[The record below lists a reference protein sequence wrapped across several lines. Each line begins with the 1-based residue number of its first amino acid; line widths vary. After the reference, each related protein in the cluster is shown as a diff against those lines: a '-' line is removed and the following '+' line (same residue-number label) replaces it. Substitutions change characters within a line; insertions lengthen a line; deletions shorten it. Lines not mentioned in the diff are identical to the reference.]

1 VTSLENYQE
10 GVFSV
15 AEELADLWTGFCF
28 EQGVAG
34 CEILQEVNGE
44 QRLKCYLTEPQKLD
58 EWISCFRNK
67 YPQAVGKLELVEHR
81 LCPNENWRLGW
92 HDHFQPVEIGRTILI
107 APVWYEKDLPENRQV
122 IWLEPGQAFGTGT
135 HPSTRLALE
144 MLELVI
150 LQEAQVPASLIDVGA
165 GSGILGLAAAR
176 LGISKIIACDND
188 PVVLPEALHNFELNQ
203 QGQHFWGVVGTAK
216 VIDELAPLVISN
228 MLLEE
233 LKSVVADL
241 ARLTATGGTL
251 ICSGLLTEQETSLA
265 TALAEYGLWICAS
278 TEAEGW
284 SAFAF
289 REAGKF

>member
-1 VTSLENYQE
+1 MTSPENYQE

-34 CEILQEVNGE
+34 CEILQEVDGE

-58 EWISCFRNK
+58 EWISRFRSE
-67 YPQAVGKLELVEHR
+67 YPKAAGKLELVGHR

-107 APVWYEKDLPENRQV
+107 APAWYEKDLSENRQV

-135 HPSTRLALE
+135 HVSTRLALE

-165 GSGILGLAAAR
+165 GSGILGLTAAR
-176 LGISKIIACDND
+176 LGISKIIACDSD
-188 PVVLPEALHNFELNQ
+188 PIVLPEALHNFELNQ

-216 VIDELAPLVISN
+216 AIDELAPLVISN

-233 LKSVVADL
+233 LKSEVADL

-251 ICSGLLTEQETSLA
+251 ICSGLLTEQEASLA
-265 TALAEYGLWICAS
+265 DALAKYGLRICAS

>member
-1 VTSLENYQE
+1 
-10 GVFSV
+10 
-15 AEELADLWTGFCF
+15 
-28 EQGVAG
+28 
-34 CEILQEVNGE
+34 
-44 QRLKCYLTEPQKLD
+44 
-58 EWISCFRNK
+58 
-67 YPQAVGKLELVEHR
+67 
-81 LCPNENWRLGW
+81 
-92 HDHFQPVEIGRTILI
+92 
-107 APVWYEKDLPENRQV
+107 
-122 IWLEPGQAFGTGT
+122 
-135 HPSTRLALE
+135 

-203 QGQHFWGVVGTAK
+203 QGQHFWGVIGTAK
-216 VIDELAPLVISN
+216 AIDELAPLVISN

>member
-1 VTSLENYQE
+1 MTSLENYQE

-34 CEILQEVNGE
+34 CEILQEAAGE
-44 QRLKCYLTEPQKLD
+44 QRLKCYLTEPQALD
-58 EWISCFRNK
+58 EWISRFRNE
-67 YPQAVGKLELVEHR
+67 YPKAVGKLELVEYR

-92 HDHFQPVEIGRTILI
+92 HDHFQPVEIGRTLLI

-135 HPSTRLALE
+135 HVSTRLALE

-150 LQEAQVPASLIDVGA
+150 LQEAQVPTSLIDVGT
-165 GSGILGLAAAR
+165 GSGILGLAATR

-203 QGQHFWGVVGTAK
+203 RGQHFWGVVGTANIINK
-216 VIDELAPLVISN
+216 PAPLVISN
-228 MLLEE
+228 MLLGE
-233 LKSVVADL
+233 LKSAVVDL
-241 ARLTATGGTL
+241 ARLTAAGGTL
-251 ICSGLLTEQETSLA
+251 ICSGLLTEQEEPLA
-265 TALAEYGLWICAS
+265 TALAKYGLRICAS

-284 SAFAF
+284 SAFASQ
-289 REAGKF
+289 EADKF

>member
-1 VTSLENYQE
+1 MTSLENYQE

-34 CEILQEVNGE
+34 CEILQEVDGE

-58 EWISCFRNK
+58 EWISRFRNE
-67 YPQAVGKLELVEHR
+67 YPKAAGKLELVGHR

-92 HDHFQPVEIGRTILI
+92 HDHFQPVEIGRTILV

-165 GSGILGLAAAR
+165 GSGILGLTAAR

-203 QGQHFWGVVGTAK
+203 QRQHFWGVVGTAK
-216 VIDELAPLVISN
+216 AIDELAPLVISN

-233 LKSVVADL
+233 LKSAVADL

-251 ICSGLLTEQETSLA
+251 ICSGLLTEQEASLA
-265 TALAEYGLWICAS
+265 DALAEYGLRICAS

>member
-92 HDHFQPVEIGRTILI
+92 HDHFQPVKIGRTILI

-203 QGQHFWGVVGTAK
+203 QGQHFWGVIGTAK
-216 VIDELAPLVISN
+216 AIDELAPLVISN

>member
-1 VTSLENYQE
+1 MTKPENYQE

-15 AEELADLWTGFCF
+15 AEDLADLWTGFCF

-34 CEILQEVNGE
+34 CEILQEADGE

-58 EWISCFRNK
+58 EWIARFHSE
-67 YPQAVGKLELVEHR
+67 YPQAIGNLELVEHR

-92 HDHFQPVEIGRTILI
+92 HDHFQPVEIGRTLLI
-107 APVWYEKDLPENRQV
+107 APVWYERELPENRQV

-135 HPSTRLALE
+135 HVSTRLALE

-150 LQEAQVPASLIDVGA
+150 LQETQVPASLVDVGT

-188 PVVLPEALHNFELNQ
+188 PVVLPEASHNFELNQ
-203 QGQHFWGVVGTAK
+203 QGQYFWGVVGTAN
-216 VIDELAPLVISN
+216 VIDETAPLVISN

-233 LKSVVADL
+233 LKSAVVDL

-251 ICSGLLTEQETSLA
+251 ICSGLLTEQEAPLA
-265 TALAEYGLWICAS
+265 TALAKYGLRICAS

-289 REAGKF
+289 REAGRF

>member
-1 VTSLENYQE
+1 MTSPENYQE

-34 CEILQEVNGE
+34 CEILQEVDGE

-58 EWISCFRNK
+58 EWISRFRNE
-67 YPQAVGKLELVEHR
+67 YPKAVGKLELVEHR

-92 HDHFQPVEIGRTILI
+92 HDHFQPVEIGRTILV

-135 HPSTRLALE
+135 HVSTRLALE

-165 GSGILGLAAAR
+165 GSGILGLTAAR
-176 LGISKIIACDND
+176 LGISKIIACDSD
-188 PVVLPEALHNFELNQ
+188 PIVLPEALHNFELNQ

-216 VIDELAPLVISN
+216 AIDELAPLVISN

-233 LKSVVADL
+233 LKSEVADL
-241 ARLTATGGTL
+241 ARLTATSGTL
-251 ICSGLLTEQETSLA
+251 ICSGLLTEQEESLA
-265 TALAEYGLWICAS
+265 DALAEYGLRICAS